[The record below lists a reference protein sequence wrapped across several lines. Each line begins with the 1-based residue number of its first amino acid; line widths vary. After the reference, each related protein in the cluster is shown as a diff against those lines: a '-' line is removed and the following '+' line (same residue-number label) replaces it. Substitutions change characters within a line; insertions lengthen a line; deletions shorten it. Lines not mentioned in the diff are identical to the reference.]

1 MAYIEAKNIH
11 KTFGKGDAAVHA
23 LRGASLSV
31 DKGEM
36 VAVMGKSGSGK
47 STLLNILGGL
57 MTMDEG
63 ELRVGG
69 KKVDFR
75 KKKYLLNYRRREVGF
90 VVQYFALIDDMNV
103 YKNVSLPLRYQGIPG
118 AKIRQRTTK
127 MLCNFVKADGV
138 AQSFI
143 DKKGGIS
150 AGDMVP
156 DARMPV
162 LKSLCRSGNEA
173 DAVRLSGSDID
184 IANDDIIAHS
194 NLTFRPS
201 YQIKNLFCAFSEDHS
216 FFCQRDLAG
225 AFCPADEK
233 LFAQFFFQ
241 IFNLGGK
248 RGLGKMQ
255 GLGRVYDTLLSC
267 DSQKIIQD
275 T

>member
-47 STLLNILGGL
+47 STLLNNLGGL

-118 AKIRQRTTK
+118 AKIRQRTKK
-127 MLCNFVKADGV
+127 MLRNLGIEEKA
-138 AQSFI
+138 
-143 DKKGGIS
+143 
-150 AGDMVP
+150 
-156 DARMPV
+156 
-162 LKSLCRSGNEA
+162 KSYPGE
-173 DAVRLSGSDID
+173 LSGGQQQRAA
-184 IANDDIIAHS
+184 IARALVKNAKII
-194 NLTFRPS
+194 L
-201 YQIKNLFCAFSEDHS
+201 
-216 FFCQRDLAG
+216 
-225 AFCPADEK
+225 ADEPTGALDEDTGNDVMK
-233 LFAQFFFQ
+233 LFQR
-241 IFNLGGK
+241 L
-248 RGLGKMQ
+248 KMKD
-255 GLGRVYDTLLSC
+255 RAIIIVTHDSKVAEYCDRIVYLRDGANV
-267 DSQKIIQD
+267 
-275 T
+275 

>member
-1 MAYIEAKNIH
+1 MAYIEANNIH

-90 VVQYFALIDDMNV
+90 VVQYFALIDDMNI
-103 YKNVSLPLRYQGIPG
+103 YKNVSLPLRYQGIPR

-127 MLCNFVKADGV
+127 MLRNLGIEEKAKAYPG
-138 AQSFI
+138 
-143 DKKGGIS
+143 
-150 AGDMVP
+150 
-156 DARMPV
+156 
-162 LKSLCRSGNEA
+162 E
-173 DAVRLSGSDID
+173 LSGGQQQRAA
-184 IANDDIIAHS
+184 IARALVKNAKII
-194 NLTFRPS
+194 L
-201 YQIKNLFCAFSEDHS
+201 
-216 FFCQRDLAG
+216 
-225 AFCPADEK
+225 ADEPTGALDEDTGNDVMK
-233 LFAQFFFQ
+233 LFQ
-241 IFNLGGK
+241 
-248 RGLGKMQ
+248 RRKMKD
-255 GLGRVYDTLLSC
+255 RAIIIVTHDSKVAEYCDRIVYLKDGANV
-267 DSQKIIQD
+267 
-275 T
+275 

>member
-90 VVQYFALIDDMNV
+90 VVQYFALIDDMNI
-103 YKNVSLPLRYQGIPG
+103 YKNVSLPLRYQGIPR

-127 MLCNFVKADGV
+127 MLRNLGIEEKA
-138 AQSFI
+138 
-143 DKKGGIS
+143 
-150 AGDMVP
+150 
-156 DARMPV
+156 
-162 LKSLCRSGNEA
+162 KSYPGE
-173 DAVRLSGSDID
+173 LSGGQQQRAA
-184 IANDDIIAHS
+184 IARALVKNAKII
-194 NLTFRPS
+194 L
-201 YQIKNLFCAFSEDHS
+201 
-216 FFCQRDLAG
+216 
-225 AFCPADEK
+225 ADEPTGALDEDTGNDVMK
-233 LFAQFFFQ
+233 LFQR
-241 IFNLGGK
+241 L
-248 RGLGKMQ
+248 KMKN
-255 GLGRVYDTLLSC
+255 RVIIIVTHDSKVAEYC
-267 DSQKIIQD
+267 DRIVYLKD
-275 T
+275 GANV

>member
-11 KTFGKGDAAVHA
+11 KTLGKGDAAVHA

-118 AKIRQRTTK
+118 AKIRQRTKK
-127 MLCNFVKADGV
+127 MLRNLGIEEKA
-138 AQSFI
+138 
-143 DKKGGIS
+143 
-150 AGDMVP
+150 
-156 DARMPV
+156 
-162 LKSLCRSGNEA
+162 KSYPSE
-173 DAVRLSGSDID
+173 LSGGQQQRAA
-184 IANDDIIAHS
+184 IARALVKNAKII
-194 NLTFRPS
+194 L
-201 YQIKNLFCAFSEDHS
+201 
-216 FFCQRDLAG
+216 
-225 AFCPADEK
+225 ADEPTGALDEDTGNDVMK
-233 LFAQFFFQ
+233 LFQR
-241 IFNLGGK
+241 L
-248 RGLGKMQ
+248 KMKN
-255 GLGRVYDTLLSC
+255 RAIIIVTHDSKVAEYCDRIVYLRDGANV
-267 DSQKIIQD
+267 
-275 T
+275 

>member
-103 YKNVSLPLRYQGIPG
+103 YKNVSLPLRYQGIPR
-118 AKIRQRTTK
+118 AKIKQRTTK
-127 MLCNFVKADGV
+127 MLRNLGIEEKAKAYPG
-138 AQSFI
+138 
-143 DKKGGIS
+143 
-150 AGDMVP
+150 
-156 DARMPV
+156 
-162 LKSLCRSGNEA
+162 E
-173 DAVRLSGSDID
+173 LSGGQQQRAA
-184 IANDDIIAHS
+184 IARALVKNAKII
-194 NLTFRPS
+194 L
-201 YQIKNLFCAFSEDHS
+201 
-216 FFCQRDLAG
+216 
-225 AFCPADEK
+225 ADEPTGALDEDTGNDVMK
-233 LFAQFFFQ
+233 LFQR
-241 IFNLGGK
+241 L
-248 RGLGKMQ
+248 KMKN
-255 GLGRVYDTLLSC
+255 RAIIIVTHDSKVAEYCDRIVYLRDGANV
-267 DSQKIIQD
+267 
-275 T
+275 

>member
-90 VVQYFALIDDMNV
+90 VVQYFALIDDMNI
-103 YKNVSLPLRYQGIPG
+103 YKNVSLPLRYQGIPR
-118 AKIRQRTTK
+118 AKIKQRTTK
-127 MLCNFVKADGV
+127 MLRNLGIEEKAKAYPG
-138 AQSFI
+138 
-143 DKKGGIS
+143 
-150 AGDMVP
+150 
-156 DARMPV
+156 
-162 LKSLCRSGNEA
+162 E
-173 DAVRLSGSDID
+173 LSGGQQQRAA
-184 IANDDIIAHS
+184 IARALVKNAKII
-194 NLTFRPS
+194 L
-201 YQIKNLFCAFSEDHS
+201 
-216 FFCQRDLAG
+216 
-225 AFCPADEK
+225 ADEPTGALDEDTGNDVMK
-233 LFAQFFFQ
+233 LFQR
-241 IFNLGGK
+241 L
-248 RGLGKMQ
+248 KMKN
-255 GLGRVYDTLLSC
+255 RAIIIVTHDSKVAEYCDRIVYLRDGANV
-267 DSQKIIQD
+267 
-275 T
+275 

>member
-90 VVQYFALIDDMNV
+90 VVQYFALIDDMNI
-103 YKNVSLPLRYQGIPG
+103 YKNVSLPLRYQGIPR
-118 AKIRQRTTK
+118 AKIRQRTQK
-127 MLCNFVKADGV
+127 MLRNLGIEEKA
-138 AQSFI
+138 
-143 DKKGGIS
+143 
-150 AGDMVP
+150 
-156 DARMPV
+156 
-162 LKSLCRSGNEA
+162 KSYPGE
-173 DAVRLSGSDID
+173 LSGGQQQSAA
-184 IANDDIIAHS
+184 IARALVKNAKII
-194 NLTFRPS
+194 L
-201 YQIKNLFCAFSEDHS
+201 
-216 FFCQRDLAG
+216 
-225 AFCPADEK
+225 ADEPTGALDEDTGNDVMK
-233 LFAQFFFQ
+233 LFQR
-241 IFNLGGK
+241 L
-248 RGLGKMQ
+248 KMKN
-255 GLGRVYDTLLSC
+255 RAIIIVTHDSKVAEYCDRIVYLKDGANV
-267 DSQKIIQD
+267 
-275 T
+275 

>member
-103 YKNVSLPLRYQGIPG
+103 YKNVSLPLRYQGIPR
-118 AKIRQRTTK
+118 AKIKQRTTK
-127 MLCNFVKADGV
+127 MLRNLGIEEKAKAYPGELSGGQQQRAAIARALVKNAKIILADEPTGALDEDTGNDVMKLFQRLKMKDRAIIIVTHDSKVAEYCDRIVYLKDGV
-138 AQSFI
+138 N
-143 DKKGGIS
+143 
-150 AGDMVP
+150 V
-156 DARMPV
+156 
-162 LKSLCRSGNEA
+162 
-173 DAVRLSGSDID
+173 
-184 IANDDIIAHS
+184 
-194 NLTFRPS
+194 
-201 YQIKNLFCAFSEDHS
+201 
-216 FFCQRDLAG
+216 
-225 AFCPADEK
+225 
-233 LFAQFFFQ
+233 
-241 IFNLGGK
+241 
-248 RGLGKMQ
+248 
-255 GLGRVYDTLLSC
+255 
-267 DSQKIIQD
+267 
-275 T
+275 

>member
-103 YKNVSLPLRYQGIPG
+103 YKNVSLPLRYQGIPR
-118 AKIRQRTTK
+118 AKIKQRTRK
-127 MLCNFVKADGV
+127 MLRNLGIEEKAKAYPG
-138 AQSFI
+138 
-143 DKKGGIS
+143 
-150 AGDMVP
+150 
-156 DARMPV
+156 
-162 LKSLCRSGNEA
+162 E
-173 DAVRLSGSDID
+173 LSGGQQQRAA
-184 IANDDIIAHS
+184 IARALVKNAKII
-194 NLTFRPS
+194 L
-201 YQIKNLFCAFSEDHS
+201 
-216 FFCQRDLAG
+216 
-225 AFCPADEK
+225 ADEPTGALDEDTGNDVMK
-233 LFAQFFFQ
+233 LFQR
-241 IFNLGGK
+241 L
-248 RGLGKMQ
+248 KMKD
-255 GLGRVYDTLLSC
+255 RAIIIVTHDSKVAEYCDRIVYLKDGANV
-267 DSQKIIQD
+267 
-275 T
+275 

>member
-90 VVQYFALIDDMNV
+90 VVQYFALIDDMNI
-103 YKNVSLPLRYQGIPG
+103 YKNVSLPLRYQGIPR
-118 AKIRQRTTK
+118 AKIRQRTQK
-127 MLCNFVKADGV
+127 MLRNLGIEEKA
-138 AQSFI
+138 
-143 DKKGGIS
+143 
-150 AGDMVP
+150 
-156 DARMPV
+156 
-162 LKSLCRSGNEA
+162 KSYPGE
-173 DAVRLSGSDID
+173 LSGGQQQRAA
-184 IANDDIIAHS
+184 IARALVKNAKII
-194 NLTFRPS
+194 L
-201 YQIKNLFCAFSEDHS
+201 
-216 FFCQRDLAG
+216 
-225 AFCPADEK
+225 ADEPTGALDEDTGNDVMK
-233 LFAQFFFQ
+233 LFQR
-241 IFNLGGK
+241 L
-248 RGLGKMQ
+248 KMKN
-255 GLGRVYDTLLSC
+255 RAIIIVTHDSKVAEYCDRIVYLRDGANV
-267 DSQKIIQD
+267 
-275 T
+275 

>member
-103 YKNVSLPLRYQGIPG
+103 YKNVSLPLRYQGIPR
-118 AKIRQRTTK
+118 AKIRQRTKK
-127 MLCNFVKADGV
+127 MLRNLGIEEKA
-138 AQSFI
+138 
-143 DKKGGIS
+143 
-150 AGDMVP
+150 
-156 DARMPV
+156 
-162 LKSLCRSGNEA
+162 KSYPGE
-173 DAVRLSGSDID
+173 LSGGQQQRAA
-184 IANDDIIAHS
+184 IARALVKNAKII
-194 NLTFRPS
+194 L
-201 YQIKNLFCAFSEDHS
+201 
-216 FFCQRDLAG
+216 
-225 AFCPADEK
+225 ADEPTGALDEDTGNDVMK
-233 LFAQFFFQ
+233 LFQR
-241 IFNLGGK
+241 L
-248 RGLGKMQ
+248 KMKN
-255 GLGRVYDTLLSC
+255 RAIIIVTHDSKVAEYCDRIVYLRDGANV
-267 DSQKIIQD
+267 
-275 T
+275 

>member
-103 YKNVSLPLRYQGIPG
+103 YKNVSLPLRYQGIPR

-127 MLCNFVKADGV
+127 MLRNLGIEEKA
-138 AQSFI
+138 
-143 DKKGGIS
+143 
-150 AGDMVP
+150 
-156 DARMPV
+156 
-162 LKSLCRSGNEA
+162 KSYPGE
-173 DAVRLSGSDID
+173 LSGGQQQRAA
-184 IANDDIIAHS
+184 IARALVKNAKII
-194 NLTFRPS
+194 L
-201 YQIKNLFCAFSEDHS
+201 
-216 FFCQRDLAG
+216 
-225 AFCPADEK
+225 ADEPTGALDEDTGNDVMK
-233 LFAQFFFQ
+233 LFQR
-241 IFNLGGK
+241 L
-248 RGLGKMQ
+248 KMKN
-255 GLGRVYDTLLSC
+255 RVIIIVTHDSKVAEYC
-267 DSQKIIQD
+267 DRIVYLKD
-275 T
+275 GANV

>member
-1 MAYIEAKNIH
+1 MMAYIEAKNIH

-90 VVQYFALIDDMNV
+90 VVQYFALIDDMNI
-103 YKNVSLPLRYQGIPG
+103 YKNVSLPLRYQGIPR

-127 MLCNFVKADGV
+127 MLRNLGIEEKA
-138 AQSFI
+138 
-143 DKKGGIS
+143 
-150 AGDMVP
+150 
-156 DARMPV
+156 
-162 LKSLCRSGNEA
+162 KSYPGE
-173 DAVRLSGSDID
+173 LSGGQQQRAA
-184 IANDDIIAHS
+184 IARALVKNAKII
-194 NLTFRPS
+194 L
-201 YQIKNLFCAFSEDHS
+201 
-216 FFCQRDLAG
+216 
-225 AFCPADEK
+225 ADEPTGALDEDTGNDVMK
-233 LFAQFFFQ
+233 LFQR
-241 IFNLGGK
+241 L
-248 RGLGKMQ
+248 KMKN
-255 GLGRVYDTLLSC
+255 RAIIIVTHDSKVAEYCERIVYLRDGANV
-267 DSQKIIQD
+267 
-275 T
+275 

>member
-1 MAYIEAKNIH
+1 MAYIEANNIH

-118 AKIRQRTTK
+118 AKIRQRTKK
-127 MLCNFVKADGV
+127 MLRNLGIEEKA
-138 AQSFI
+138 
-143 DKKGGIS
+143 
-150 AGDMVP
+150 
-156 DARMPV
+156 
-162 LKSLCRSGNEA
+162 KSYPGE
-173 DAVRLSGSDID
+173 LSGGQQQRAA
-184 IANDDIIAHS
+184 IARALVKNAKII
-194 NLTFRPS
+194 L
-201 YQIKNLFCAFSEDHS
+201 
-216 FFCQRDLAG
+216 
-225 AFCPADEK
+225 ADEPTGALDEDTGNDVMK
-233 LFAQFFFQ
+233 LFQR
-241 IFNLGGK
+241 L
-248 RGLGKMQ
+248 KMKN
-255 GLGRVYDTLLSC
+255 RAIIIVTHDSKVAEYCDRIVYLRDGANV
-267 DSQKIIQD
+267 
-275 T
+275 

>member
-1 MAYIEAKNIH
+1 MAYIEANNIH

-103 YKNVSLPLRYQGIPG
+103 YKNVSLPLRYQGIPR
-118 AKIRQRTTK
+118 AKIRKRTTK
-127 MLCNFVKADGV
+127 MLRNLGIEEKA
-138 AQSFI
+138 
-143 DKKGGIS
+143 
-150 AGDMVP
+150 
-156 DARMPV
+156 
-162 LKSLCRSGNEA
+162 KSYPGE
-173 DAVRLSGSDID
+173 LSGGQQQRAA
-184 IANDDIIAHS
+184 IARALVKNAKII
-194 NLTFRPS
+194 L
-201 YQIKNLFCAFSEDHS
+201 
-216 FFCQRDLAG
+216 
-225 AFCPADEK
+225 ADEPTGALDEDTGNDVMK
-233 LFAQFFFQ
+233 LFQR
-241 IFNLGGK
+241 L
-248 RGLGKMQ
+248 KMKN
-255 GLGRVYDTLLSC
+255 RVIIIVTHDSKVAEYC
-267 DSQKIIQD
+267 DRIVYLKD
-275 T
+275 GANV

>member
-103 YKNVSLPLRYQGIPG
+103 YKNVSLPLRYQGIPR
-118 AKIRQRTTK
+118 AKIRQRTQK
-127 MLCNFVKADGV
+127 MLRNLGIEEKA
-138 AQSFI
+138 
-143 DKKGGIS
+143 
-150 AGDMVP
+150 
-156 DARMPV
+156 
-162 LKSLCRSGNEA
+162 KSYPGE
-173 DAVRLSGSDID
+173 LSGGQQQRAA
-184 IANDDIIAHS
+184 IARALVKNAKII
-194 NLTFRPS
+194 L
-201 YQIKNLFCAFSEDHS
+201 
-216 FFCQRDLAG
+216 
-225 AFCPADEK
+225 ADEPTGALDEDTGNDVMK
-233 LFAQFFFQ
+233 LFQR
-241 IFNLGGK
+241 L
-248 RGLGKMQ
+248 KMKD
-255 GLGRVYDTLLSC
+255 RAIIIVTHDSKVAEYCDRIVYLRDGANV
-267 DSQKIIQD
+267 
-275 T
+275 

>member
-23 LRGASLSV
+23 LRGASLSA

-103 YKNVSLPLRYQGIPG
+103 YKNVSLPLRYQGIPR
-118 AKIRQRTTK
+118 AKIRQRTQK
-127 MLCNFVKADGV
+127 MLRNLGIEEKA
-138 AQSFI
+138 
-143 DKKGGIS
+143 
-150 AGDMVP
+150 
-156 DARMPV
+156 
-162 LKSLCRSGNEA
+162 KSYPGE
-173 DAVRLSGSDID
+173 LSGGQQQRAA
-184 IANDDIIAHS
+184 IARALVKNAKII
-194 NLTFRPS
+194 L
-201 YQIKNLFCAFSEDHS
+201 
-216 FFCQRDLAG
+216 
-225 AFCPADEK
+225 ADEPIGALDEDTGNDVMK
-233 LFAQFFFQ
+233 LFQR
-241 IFNLGGK
+241 L
-248 RGLGKMQ
+248 KMKD
-255 GLGRVYDTLLSC
+255 RAIIIVTHDSKVAEYCDRIVYLRDGANV
-267 DSQKIIQD
+267 
-275 T
+275 